1 MGGSVKTGP
10 QAGDIGKPLRKIE
23 FEPMP
28 DDVPVAEPSPD
39 TPPAP
44 AREPVL
50 VPA

>member
-1 MGGSVKTGP
+1 MKLTP

-39 TPPAP
+39 VTPEP

-50 VPA
+50 VPS